1 VSCVWIFGVH
11 SDVCLSGSVHFAS
24 LSFICYFSAHSLP
37 ACSATTHLFCSIV
50 SSMPLWTSVMKFSLW
65 SLHWCGKIT
74 KFVWLVVKCVKLL
87 SIICTIN
94 HLIGFRRLLYIY
106 VQFVSFSTCAYIH
119 AHTINSGFL
128 CSVKLLIM
136 LSIVP
141 LQCMLY
147 CLHSTSLG
155 CSVTLAQNSST
166 NSLQDAVYLLWP
178 AFLCGMPQ
186 QPSDKAGCAL
196 GANPANIPVY

>member
-1 VSCVWIFGVH
+1 
-11 SDVCLSGSVHFAS
+11 
-24 LSFICYFSAHSLP
+24 
-37 ACSATTHLFCSIV
+37 
-50 SSMPLWTSVMKFSLW
+50 
-65 SLHWCGKIT
+65 
-74 KFVWLVVKCVKLL
+74 L

-186 QPSDKAGCAL
+186 QPSDKQGVPWVQIPRIFLYTKWRYTIEQPHFLFMCFIVAGTQCIHFICWCTQ
-196 GANPANIPVY
+196 GNRPVVGEN